1 MQRQRT
7 NFAPALFA
15 ALLLHAGLIIGG
27 LIVWPWFNK
36 PLPPGSVTSVTLV
49 AGPPAPLRP
58 ADQAPEPAPAA
69 APEPA
74 PEPVP
79 PPPPAP
85 APKPVPPPPPPKPL
99 PSPKPTPAPP
109 KATPQPAKPAQKDSL
124 DLAALTTSL
133 DRQAAK
139 SNARKAPGVKGP
151 LRPETAL
158 TPRLDPGVA
167 EAATSDAIGQIR
179 SKLIRIWN
187 PNCGVEG
194 ARRVVV
200 KIRISLTMD
209 GRLNGQPQILDAPA
223 APDTIWQAAADRA
236 IRAVYQAAPFQ
247 GLPRETYAAWRGL
260 VPIFDAQAACR
271 NP

>member
-1 MQRQRT
+1 M
-7 NFAPALFA
+7 LA

-36 PLPPGSVTSVTLV
+36 PLPPGSVTAVTLV

-85 APKPVPPPPPPKPL
+85 APKPAPTPPPKPL
-99 PSPKPTPAPP
+99 PTPKPTPAPP
-109 KATPQPAKPAQKDSL
+109 KPTTLPAKPAQKDSL
-124 DLAALTTSL
+124 DLAALTSSL

-139 SNARKAPGVKGP
+139 SDARKAPGVKGP

-158 TPRLDPGVA
+158 TPRLDQGA
-167 EAATSDAIGQIR
+167 AQAATTDAAAAVGAR
-179 SKLIRIWN
+179 LNRIWSK
-187 PNCGVEG
+187 NCGVKG
-194 ARRVVV
+194 FSDVVIQYRFRLTRDGELDPTDV
-200 KIRISLTMD
+200 DNLGRHGKILNPPSPPSAVWLT
-209 GRLNGQPQILDAPA
+209 
-223 APDTIWQAAADRA
+223 AADRA
-236 IRAVYQAAPFQ
+236 FRAVAQAAPFHE
-247 GLPRETYAAWRGL
+247 LPKQTYSTWQTFTA
-260 VPIFDAQAACR
+260 VFDAQEACR